1 MLIENSILAPLLSPT
16 PTFSPTCTFHT
27 FLPFFLSIFHFIA
40 PAALNHIFQHQ
51 IHHQR
56 LFHFFFPLFVS
67 MLSIFQQNTRFK
79 HYQGLYSAKIVFF
92 FSYTDTQ
99 QVQIQESSTFWHIRV
114 QQLGFSTQHLL
125 LRKDACSRH
134 QQLASPQAHGLANFS
149 LETRS
154 TSPPLDFSSKTHQR
168 GSSLAKTPA
177 HLSMRSTQTGSSTN
191 PTFKLQTN
199 KSTSIPKTH
208 ALHWHCNY
216 DPCSG
221 FCDCSCTHGQLSVS
235 SGASF

>member
-1 MLIENSILAPLLSPT
+1 MLTENSILALLLPPK

-27 FLPFFLSIFHFIA
+27 FLPFIFY
-40 PAALNHIFQHQ
+40 
-51 IHHQR
+51 
-56 LFHFFFPLFVS
+56 FPLHRTSCTQPHFSTPNSTPTTFSRFSTFSFDAQHISTKHEVSALSGFV
-67 MLSIFQQNTRFK
+67 LSQNR
-79 HYQGLYSAKIVFF
+79 IF

-114 QQLGFSTQHLL
+114 QQLDFSTQHLL

-134 QQLASPQAHGLANFS
+134 QHLASPQAHGLANFS

-154 TSPPLDFSSKTHQR
+154 TSPPLDFSSTTHQR
-168 GSSLAKTPA
+168 GSSFAKTPA

-221 FCDCSCTHGQLSVS
+221 FCDCS
-235 SGASF
+235 